1 MALRCSMFT
10 VQPPG
15 RTTRRPGLNTVYARR
30 DTPAHT
36 IGLAMQSKHGFTLI
50 EMMITLAVLAIVT
63 AIAAPSFRGVLLD
76 NRVSTW
82 SSELIS
88 ALSTAR
94 SEAVRRGALVSVVP
108 YPGGYVNGWIIVPG
122 TVFDENSAI
131 NVKRFSV
138 ANDANLSGS
147 TGVTVTFGRLGNMT
161 SNNFVLNVDPVDCAA
176 GQERR
181 RVITASST
189 PNRPP
194 RVVRDV
200 CP

>member
-1 MALRCSMFT
+1 
-10 VQPPG
+10 
-15 RTTRRPGLNTVYARR
+15 
-30 DTPAHT
+30 
-36 IGLAMQSKHGFTLI
+36 MQSKHGFTLI

-82 SSELIS
+82 SSEFIS
-88 ALSTAR
+88 ALNTAR
-94 SEAVRRGALVSVVP
+94 SEAIRRSAEVRVVP
-108 YPGGYVNGWIIVPG
+108 NNGGYVNGWEIRARDPLTNVDK
-122 TVFDENSAI
+122 VI
-131 NVKRFSV
+131 NVKTFSV

>member
-1 MALRCSMFT
+1 
-10 VQPPG
+10 
-15 RTTRRPGLNTVYARR
+15 
-30 DTPAHT
+30 
-36 IGLAMQSKHGFTLI
+36 MQSKHGFTLI

-82 SSELIS
+82 SSEFIS
-88 ALSTAR
+88 ALNIAR
-94 SEAVRRGALVSVVP
+94 SEAIRRGTAVSVVP
-108 YPGGYVNGWIIVPG
+108 AAGGYVDGWTITPG
-122 TVFDENSAI
+122 TAVVAGTEI
-131 NVKRFSV
+131 NVKTFSV